1 MAALF
6 ARMCSCLRAAPGS
19 PTSGRACVFTVSAW
33 TLLAAAFS
41 FYLRS
46 FATYA
51 SYYAGLAGI
60 IAALYFM
67 YLAALVLIFG
77 GELNRAIRIRRLARA
92 LSHKD
97 GKDPRPAHPPQPD
110 G

>member
-1 MAALF
+1 LPC
-6 ARMCSCLRAAPGS
+6 RSRWS
-19 PTSGRACVFTVSAW
+19 SST
-33 TLLAAAFS
+33 FS
-41 FYLRS
+41 N
-46 FATYA
+46 YA

-67 YLAALVLIFG
+67 YLAALVMIFG

-92 LSHKD
+92 LSEGD
-97 GKDPRPAHPPQPD
+97 G